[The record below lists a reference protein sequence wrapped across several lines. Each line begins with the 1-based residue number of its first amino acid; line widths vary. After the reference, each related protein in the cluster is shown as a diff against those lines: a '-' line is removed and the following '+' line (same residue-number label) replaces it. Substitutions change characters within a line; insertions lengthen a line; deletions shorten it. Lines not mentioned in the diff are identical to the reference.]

1 MNISSGIQT
10 EVLKTKMLLTCGAI
24 AGPLFV
30 ITFLIEGATRPDYDS
45 LRHPVS
51 SLALGNFGWMQST
64 NFIVT
69 GLLLLAFA
77 LGLWHILRPS
87 FWRPLLI
94 GLVGISLIGAGIFIT
109 DPINGYPP
117 GTSVILPVYSDHGLI
132 HDLFGILTF
141 LGLPIACL
149 VFSFGFIRERKYGW
163 AAYSAFSGIAI
174 FVFFALASM
183 GFAQVQDY
191 ARFSGVFQRL
201 SIISGLGWIYLLAIN
216 LVRGLSEKAKLT

>member
-1 MNISSGIQT
+1 MNINSNARTNI
-10 EVLKTKMLLTCGAI
+10 VKILLTCGAI
-24 AGPLFV
+24 AGPLFI
-30 ITFLIEGATRPDYDS
+30 ITFLIEGATRPDYDP

-64 NFIVT
+64 NFVIT

-77 LGLWHILRPS
+77 MGLRRTLRPT
-87 FWRPLLI
+87 FWRPLLV
-94 GLVGISLIGAGIFIT
+94 GSVGISLIGAGIFIT

-117 GTSVILPVYSDHGLI
+117 GTPLMLTEYSDHGRL

-163 AAYSAFSGIAI
+163 AAYSAFSGIAM

-191 ARFSGVFQRL
+191 ARFSGGFQRL

-216 LVRGLSEKAKLT
+216 LMRGLSEKAKLT